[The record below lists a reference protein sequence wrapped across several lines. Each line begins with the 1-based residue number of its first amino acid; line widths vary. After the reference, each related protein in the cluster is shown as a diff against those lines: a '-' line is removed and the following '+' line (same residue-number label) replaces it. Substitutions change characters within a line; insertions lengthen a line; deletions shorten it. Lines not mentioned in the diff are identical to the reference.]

1 MENSY
6 NHQNNAKISF
16 FYLLSLVALVFMA
29 LSTGM
34 VIFQMINKFI
44 PEVPG
49 IYSGRYSSG
58 VLKFAISSLV
68 VSIPVYYVIT
78 AQIHKALKK
87 GELHRDSAIRRWL
100 TYFILFVTSVIMI
113 VWVIMTINS
122 FLDGELTLRFGL
134 KFLTVLIIA
143 GAIFSCYLYDIKR
156 DIIPQEEKDTVM
168 KIFFWGS
175 LVAVVGVFVS
185 SLFVVESPWEARA
198 RNLDREVVNDLSS
211 LERGI
216 DEYYDK
222 KGELPADLEEVV
234 REVSY
239 MDKENIV
246 DPETGEE
253 YKYETTGEKTYE
265 LCSDFRTSSK
275 EEDERRFFNERWS
288 HDKGYYCFDL
298 EAEEAKQTPAPQPA
312 D

>member
-1 MENSY
+1 MEN
-6 NHQNNAKISF
+6 NHNPQNTPKLTF

-44 PEVPG
+44 PEAAG
-49 IYSGRYSSG
+49 IYSGQYSSG

-68 VSIPVYYVIT
+68 VSIPIYYVIT
-78 AQIHKALKK
+78 AQIHKALNK
-87 GELHRDSAIRRWL
+87 GELRDDAAIRRWL
-100 TYFILFVTSVIMI
+100 VYFILFVASIIMI

-134 KFLTVLIIA
+134 KFLTVLVIA
-143 GAIFSCYLYDIKR
+143 GTIFSSYLYDIKR
-156 DIIPQEEKDTVM
+156 EIIPQEKDTVM
-168 KIFFWGS
+168 RIFFWGS
-175 LVAVVGVFVS
+175 LIVVVGVFVS

-198 RNLDREVVNDLSS
+198 RKLDREVVNSFSS
-211 LERGI
+211 LGRGI

-222 KGELPADLEEVV
+222 KGEMPADLETVV

-239 MDKENIV
+239 IDEENTV
-246 DPETGEE
+246 DPKTGEE
-253 YKYETTGEKTYE
+253 YEYKITGEKTYE
-265 LCSDFRTSSK
+265 LCATFRTSNQG
-275 EEDERRFFNERWS
+275 EDERRFLNERWA
-288 HDKGYYCFDL
+288 HDKGRHCFDR
-298 EAEEAKQTPAPQPA
+298 EVEEEKQTPAPQPA